1 MLCSHVAFTGPT
13 PIFKNHTGCRAI
25 ADFVG
30 NLKVTQRR
38 AETSALIAQ
47 TETQVKLSEDNLRL
61 SRVRYEGGEG
71 TALDVVTAQTQLA
84 QARSNYY
91 AARANYLNARADL
104 EVASGR

>member
-1 MLCSHVAFTGPT
+1 MSMTTEFLHGTCTIMPGGKRPENRVNELLH
-13 PIFKNHTGCRAI
+13 NY
-25 ADFVG
+25 
-30 NLKVTQRR
+30 LKLVQ
-38 AETSALIAQ
+38 EQKLGW
-47 TETQVKLSEDNLRL
+47 TEHLRL